1 METLKTQL
9 TPQATNPHFVQKFSD
24 IKKANKM
31 RLQKWV
37 KDNTGVEIPLDALY
51 DI

>member
-9 TPQATNPHFVQKFSD
+9 TPQATNPCFVEKFSN
-24 IKKANKM
+24 IKRANKA

-37 KDNTGVEIPLDALY
+37 KENTGFDIPLDSLY